1 MSNTLM
7 EVEAGAERIR
17 HLIRRVHA
25 EYSEMPGLS
34 VTMPQAQRLFG
45 IDSRTCAAV
54 LNTLIARGFLRRT
67 AKGRYVRV

>member
-17 HLIRRVHA
+17 YLIRRVQA
-25 EYSEMPGLS
+25 EYSERPGLS

-54 LNTLIARGFLRRT
+54 LNTLIARGFLGRT